1 MAKKDKEFKL
11 SIDGRDWSY
20 RDPNNQQMIERHDP
34 DSRYSGNSNR
44 GREKTNPHSYSGMN
58 PLYDYSYGQVRDAAK
73 ALNIKNVDEK
83 QEVDSILDR
92 IQNPVATPPAAK
104 KDKKGNKNQNATL
117 AAPSET
123 PKVSLSRPAAEANAF
138 VDSYNSMMIGGK
150 SQPLQGI
157 AVSNQA
163 GVSSPEAGSFKQ
175 KYQLNLGS
183 GNLNFTNAVSASEAS
198 TGTKPSMADDFMGN
212 YSANIKKHLEPR

>member
-1 MAKKDKEFKL
+1 MAKNNKDFQL
-11 SIDGRDWSY
+11 TIDGRDWDY
-20 RDPNNQQMIERHDP
+20 RDPRNQQMIERHDP

-44 GREKTNPHSYSGMN
+44 GRPKSNPHSYSSTN

-73 ALNIKNVDEK
+73 SLNINNVNSSK
-83 QEVDSILDR
+83 EVESIVDR
-92 IQNPVATPPAAK
+92 IQNPVTSAAPKQKVK
-104 KDKKGNKNQNATL
+104 KSQKNQNAKL

-138 VDSYNSMMIGGK
+138 VDSYNDMMISGK
-150 SQPLQGI
+150 ASPLQGF

-175 KYQLNLGS
+175 KYQLSLGS
-183 GNLNFTNAVSASEAS
+183 GNLNFASASVASEGS
-198 TGTKPSMADDFMGN
+198 TGTSPSMAGDFMSK